1 MQDVVNQLTANPLF
15 SVVLALLALLLIFL
29 VLKSL
34 FRIALFM
41 VAVFALYAGY
51 VYFFQEKYPLPHFE
65 VTPEALN
72 QLTEKVGNLIPD
84 LNISV
89 LDSNFTRS
97 PKGD

>member
-1 MQDVVNQLTANPLF
+1 MNQLTANPLF

-41 VAVFALYAGY
+41 LAVFALYAGY
-51 VYFFQEKYPLPHFE
+51 VYFFQEKFPLPHIE
-65 VTPEALN
+65 LTPETLN
-72 QLTEKVGNLIPD
+72 QLSEKVGDFIPD

-89 LDSNFTRS
+89 LDSNFTRL
-97 PKGD
+97 PKGE

>member
-51 VYFFQEKYPLPHFE
+51 VYFFEEKFPLPQFE
-65 VTPEALN
+65 VTPESLN
-72 QLTEKVGNLIPD
+72 HFTEKVGGFIPD

-89 LDSNFTRS
+89 LDSNFTRL
-97 PKGD
+97 PKGN

>member
-1 MQDVVNQLTANPLF
+1 MQDVVNQLTENPLF

-51 VYFFQEKYPLPHFE
+51 VYFFQERFPFPHFE
-65 VTPEALN
+65 FSPDTLD
-72 QLTEKVGNLIPD
+72 QLTEKVGDFIPD
-84 LNISV
+84 LNISA
-89 LDSNFTRS
+89 LDSNFTRLS
-97 PKGD
+97 TGD

>member
-1 MQDVVNQLTANPLF
+1 MNQLTANPLF

-51 VYFFQEKYPLPHFE
+51 VYFFEEKFPLPHFE
-65 VTPEALN
+65 VTPESLN
-72 QLTEKVGNLIPD
+72 QFTEKVGDFIPD

-89 LDSNFTRS
+89 LDSNFTRL
-97 PKGD
+97 PKGN